1 MREMAKCSRLRAITQ
16 AAIRQRLAAEVLG
29 PLKRIAH
36 PASYFI
42 WIPLEQEVGADAM
55 ALMRERISVTTAL
68 PFSTSAHVPHAIRL
82 AIGSVELT
90 TLRRSLETVV
100 RVVAGQTY

>member
-1 MREMAKCSRLRAITQ
+1 
-16 AAIRQRLAAEVLG
+16 
-29 PLKRIAH
+29 
-36 PASYFI
+36 
-42 WIPLEQEVGADAM
+42 M

-82 AIGSVELT
+82 AIGSVEPT